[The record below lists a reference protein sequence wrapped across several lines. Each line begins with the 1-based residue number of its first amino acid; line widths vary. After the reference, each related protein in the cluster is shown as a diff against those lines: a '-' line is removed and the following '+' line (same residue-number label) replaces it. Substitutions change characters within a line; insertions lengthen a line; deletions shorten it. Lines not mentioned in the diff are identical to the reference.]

1 MTKKETVG
9 NNMKDEDKSEKV
21 TDDVTETGSAGE
33 NESGNG
39 KGESETLL
47 ETGETEVSGET
58 EVTGNIE
65 ESEETEVNE
74 ETEVSEGKKK
84 NSDSEEVTIKDSE
97 LKEEEPAEKDHKHR
111 KHSREKEL
119 ETKLNEQHDKYLRLS
134 AEFDNYRKR
143 MLKERIELTQYIS
156 ADIYTK
162 ILPIIDDFERAMA
175 TIRQTEAIDPVRQGV
190 ELIYNKFKEHL
201 NQQGIK
207 EIDALHQEFNT
218 DYHDAVSRF
227 PVEDVDLKGKVIDV
241 IEKGYMLND
250 MVIRYCKVVVGE

>member
-1 MTKKETVG
+1 MTKKETIG
-9 NNMKDEDKSEKV
+9 PDTKDDEQPAKV
-21 TDDVTETGSAGE
+21 NDDITETGSAGE
-33 NESGNG
+33 NEVA
-39 KGESETLL
+39 
-47 ETGETEVSGET
+47 GETEESGEIDSNEKT
-58 EVTGNIE
+58 EQSKGENESLHSKEVT
-65 ESEETEVNE
+65 EET
-74 ETEVSEGKKK
+74 
-84 NSDSEEVTIKDSE
+84 SE
-97 LKEEEPAEKDHKHR
+97 LKEEMPSEKDHKHR

-143 MLKERIELTQYIS
+143 MLKERIELTQFIS

-175 TIRQTEAIDPVRQGV
+175 TIRQTEVMDPVRQGV

-201 NQQGIK
+201 TQQGIK

-227 PVEDVDLKGKVIDV
+227 PAEDENLKGKVIDV
-241 IEKGYMLND
+241 VEKGYTLND
-250 MVIRYCKVVVGE
+250 KVIRYCKVVVGE

>member
-1 MTKKETVG
+1 MTKKETAG
-9 NNMKDEDKSEKV
+9 NNIKDNEKSEKV
-21 TDDVTETGSAGE
+21 TDDVTETGSTGE
-33 NESGNG
+33 NVSGNG
-39 KGESETLL
+39 PDESETLL
-47 ETGETEVSGET
+47 ETAETEVNAETRVHGET
-58 EVTGNIE
+58 EVTGKTE
-65 ESEETEVNE
+65 ESEETEV
-74 ETEVSEGKKK
+74 SEG
-84 NSDSEEVTIKDSE
+84 
-97 LKEEEPAEKDHKHR
+97 EKDHKHR

-175 TIRQTEAIDPVRQGV
+175 TIRQTEEIDPVRQGI

-250 MVIRYCKVVVGE
+250 KVIRFCKVVVGE